1 MIRWRLTKRG
11 AILGIVALA
20 MVAQACTAP
29 PVRESP
35 TALVPTST
43 AAASPTAT
51 ASAAPTHTATTLPPT
66 AAATPSHTP
75 TATAT
80 ATPTDT
86 PQPTPTPTPVI
97 HVVEQG
103 DLLGRIANQYGVT
116 VDELA
121 EANGIEPD
129 DVLSIGQELVIP
141 VPTAEPEPGEPTAAA
156 TLADTPTATPA
167 PSPTPEPLVHVVEQG
182 DLLGRI
188 AQQYGVTVDELAEAN
203 GIDPEDVLSI
213 GQELVIPGRFAS
225 AGETA
230 PTPAP
235 TSTATPTPTMAPSA
249 TPPATPTATSTATPT
264 PTVAATAAR
273 TATPAPATQ
282 TVTPTEE
289 AAAAPEPTMLA
300 DIIHTVEQGEYLG
313 VIARRYGIDED
324 LIARA
329 NGITSA
335 TILRIGQRLLIPDVP
350 VTPTNTP
357 RATAQPTAAES
368 AEPEETPLA
377 DVIHTVER
385 GDTLSALAVR
395 YDVSVADI
403 AQANDISTNAV
414 LSIGQ
419 ELVIPSIPVT
429 PTVTPTPT
437 ATLTMTP
444 TPTATPTLMQ
454 SSEMLP
460 FRAPFLLGPLQSA
473 SYQGANARILL
484 NWTSVGILGANQWY
498 LVRVWPANRPDDAIE
513 AWTKATSW
521 RPDGTPLPES
531 WTGRARLSWDVTVV
545 ERLQG
550 NPPWRAISPASITR
564 TFTWDL
570 RTPTP

>member
-20 MVAQACTAP
+20 TMAQACTAP

-35 TALVPTST
+35 TAFVPTST
-43 AAASPTAT
+43 ATASPTAT
-51 ASAAPTHTATTLPPT
+51 ATAAPTHTATTLPPT
-66 AAATPSHTP
+66 ATATPSHPP

-121 EANGIEPD
+121 EANGIDPE
-129 DVLSIGQELVIP
+129 DVLGIGQELVIP

-156 TLADTPTATPA
+156 TPAATPTFTPS

-203 GIDPEDVLSI
+203 GIEPEDVLRI
-213 GQELVIPGRFAS
+213 GQELVIPGRAAPATEAS
-225 AGETA
+225 

-235 TSTATPTPTMAPSA
+235 TDTATPTPTMTPS
-249 TPPATPTATSTATPT
+249 ATPTATSTATPT
-264 PTVAATAAR
+264 AAATAAR
-273 TATPAPATQ
+273 TATLAPATQ
-282 TVTPTEE
+282 TATPAEE
-289 AAAAPEPTMLA
+289 ATAAPEPTMLA
-300 DIIHTVEQGEYLG
+300 DIIHIVEQGEYLG

-368 AEPEETPLA
+368 AEPEATPLA

-395 YDVSVADI
+395 YDISIADI

-444 TPTATPTLMQ
+444 TPTATPTLMH
-454 SSEMLP
+454 SSEMYP

-473 SYQGANARILL
+473 SYQGANTRILL

>member
-20 MVAQACTAP
+20 TMAQACTAP

-35 TALVPTST
+35 TAFVPTST
-43 AAASPTAT
+43 ATASPTAT
-51 ASAAPTHTATTLPPT
+51 ATAAPTHTATTLPPT
-66 AAATPSHTP
+66 ATATPSHPP

-121 EANGIEPD
+121 EANGIDPE
-129 DVLSIGQELVIP
+129 DVLGIGQELVIP

-156 TLADTPTATPA
+156 TPAATPTFTPS

-188 AQQYGVTVDELAEAN
+188 AQQYGVTVDDLAEAN
-203 GIDPEDVLSI
+203 GIEPEDVLRI
-213 GQELVIPGRFAS
+213 GQELVIPGRAAPATEAS
-225 AGETA
+225 

-235 TSTATPTPTMAPSA
+235 TDTATPTPTMTPS
-249 TPPATPTATSTATPT
+249 ATPTATSTATPT
-264 PTVAATAAR
+264 AAATAAR
-273 TATPAPATQ
+273 TATLAPATQ
-282 TVTPTEE
+282 TATPAEE
-289 AAAAPEPTMLA
+289 ATAAPEPTMLA
-300 DIIHTVEQGEYLG
+300 DIIHIVEQGEYLG

-368 AEPEETPLA
+368 AEPEATPLA

-395 YDVSVADI
+395 YDISIADI

-444 TPTATPTLMQ
+444 TPTATPTLMH
-454 SSEMLP
+454 SSEMYP

-473 SYQGANARILL
+473 SYQGANTRILL

-521 RPDGTPLPES
+521 RPDGTPLPAS
-531 WTGRARLSWDVTVV
+531 WTGRARLSWQVTVV

-550 NPPWRAISPASITR
+550 DPPWRAISPASITR

>member
-20 MVAQACTAP
+20 TMAQACTAP

-35 TALVPTST
+35 TAFVPTST
-43 AAASPTAT
+43 ATASPTAT
-51 ASAAPTHTATTLPPT
+51 ATAAPTHTATTLPPT
-66 AAATPSHTP
+66 ATATPSHPP

-121 EANGIEPD
+121 EANGIDPE
-129 DVLSIGQELVIP
+129 DVLGIGQELVIP

-156 TLADTPTATPA
+156 TPAATPTFTPS

-203 GIDPEDVLSI
+203 GIEPEDVLRI
-213 GQELVIPGRFAS
+213 GQELVIPGRAAPATEAS
-225 AGETA
+225 

-235 TSTATPTPTMAPSA
+235 TDTATPTPTMTPS
-249 TPPATPTATSTATPT
+249 ATPTATSTATPT
-264 PTVAATAAR
+264 AAATAAR
-273 TATPAPATQ
+273 TATLAPATQ
-282 TVTPTEE
+282 TATPAEE
-289 AAAAPEPTMLA
+289 ATAAPEPTMLA
-300 DIIHTVEQGEYLG
+300 DIIHIVEQGEYLG

-368 AEPEETPLA
+368 AEPEATPLA

-444 TPTATPTLMQ
+444 TPTATPTLMH
-454 SSEMLP
+454 SSEMYP

-473 SYQGANARILL
+473 SYQGANTRILL

-521 RPDGTPLPES
+521 RPDGTPLPAS
-531 WTGRARLSWDVTVV
+531 WTGRARLSWQVTVV

-550 NPPWRAISPASITR
+550 DPPWRAISPASITR